1 MFAKSPIIL
10 RFDQKSEHVI
20 AHARR
25 ISGFVKIRALLPI
38 IDTLNLD
45 ANPRESK
52 VGPITQAI
60 QDSLDRTPDTFPS
73 KTKGLLI
80 GCSDYRELERN
91 RIELNFQD
99 SKLEGILDGGH
110 NTLAIGL
117 HVLEHVGIPESR
129 IKKIKR
135 WGDFRSSWNT
145 HVDLIEA
152 TVRESDDPVF
162 DILVPVELL
171 VPASM
176 EQNAID
182 EFSSSLLDICAARN
196 NNAQLKAETKANQSG
211 YFDDLKA
218 ALPIE
223 LRDNIEWKTNDGGRI
238 KVADVIALSWI
249 PLSLLDLPEDED
261 GRQVSAPLPQ
271 NIYRSK
277 GDCVTRFERL
287 MSSPSV
293 TASEDGEY
301 RRELVS
307 EPVRS
312 ALKITA
318 DILSLYDEIYAK
330 FPEAHNTNGGRFGSI
345 TVIKTMNPSDGAR
358 RAKKSKFFQKP
369 VNWNIPD
376 GFIIPLV
383 YGLRSLIQ
391 IDDNQCL
398 SWAVNPY
405 ELLGECF
412 NDIASDHSG
421 TMSMLDYDPQKVG
434 KEHGSY
440 RFAERAFQT
449 ALSRFADSWP
459 GRQGMLGGLD

>member
-1 MFAKSPIIL
+1 MSAEGPIIL

-20 AHARR
+20 AYARR

-60 QDSLDRTPDTFPS
+60 QESLDRTPDTFPS

-99 SKLEGILDGGH
+99 SMLEGILDGGH

-117 HVLEHVGIPESR
+117 HVLEHVGIPESQ

-135 WGDFRSSWNT
+135 WGDFRSVWNAHT
-145 HVDLIEA
+145 DLIET
-152 TVRESDDPVF
+152 TVRGSDDPAF

-211 YFDDLKA
+211 YFD
-218 ALPIE
+218 E
-223 LRDNIEWKTNDGGRI
+223 LRDALPDVLKKNIEWKTNDGGRI

-293 TASEDGEY
+293 TTSEEGEY
-301 RRELVS
+301 RRELIS
-307 EPVRS
+307 DPVRS

-318 DILSLYDEIYAK
+318 EILSLYDEIYER
-330 FPEAHNTNGGRFGSI
+330 FPDAHNANGGRFGSI
-345 TVIKTMNPSDGAR
+345 TVIKKMNPSDGAR
-358 RAKKSKFFQKP
+358 RKKKSKFFQRD
-369 VNWNIPD
+369 VDWNIPD

-383 YGLRSLIQ
+383 YGLRSLIK
-391 IDDNQCL
+391 IDENQCL
-398 SWAVNPY
+398 SWAVKPE
-405 ELLGECF
+405 ELLREYL
-412 NDIASDHSG
+412 NEIVSDHSG

-449 ALSRFADSWP
+449 ALSRYTQSSS
-459 GRQGMLGGLD
+459 GKQGMLSVLE